1 MFFVVKSFY
10 SEIYNNDICNQ
21 MANTIARMNRL
32 NQLFATKKENL
43 LSIYFTAG
51 YPELNTTVD
60 IAEALEKAGADFL
73 EIGFPYSDPVADG
86 PTIQH
91 SSQTALDNG
100 MNLNLLFE
108 QLKDLRSRV
117 NIPVLLM
124 GYVNPIVQYGVER
137 FCKAAAAAG
146 VDGIIVPDLPMYEY
160 EMLYSNHF
168 TDNGL
173 SNIFLVTPQTS
184 EERIRKI
191 DELSNSFIYL
201 LSSSSITGGSLQ
213 LTDSIEGY
221 YNRIKTMELKNP
233 TIIGFGISDHRS
245 FSKACEYA
253 NGAIV
258 GSAFVKL
265 LAEDDYM
272 SKIPAF
278 IGGIKS

>member
-1 MFFVVKSFY
+1 MRY
-10 SEIYNNDICNQ
+10 
-21 MANTIARMNRL
+21 MANTTPMNRL

-51 YPELNTTVD
+51 YPELNTTVA

-100 MNLNLLFE
+100 MNLNRLFE
-108 QLKDLRSRV
+108 ELKELRQRV
-117 NIPVLLM
+117 SIPVLLM
-124 GYVNPIVQYGVER
+124 GYVNPIVQFGVER
-137 FCKAAAAAG
+137 FCKQAAAVG

-160 EMLYSNHF
+160 EMLYANYF
-168 TDNGL
+168 EDNNL

-191 DELSNSFIYL
+191 DDLSNSFIYL
-201 LSSSSITGGSLQ
+201 LSSSSITGGNLQ
-213 LTDSIEGY
+213 LTDSIESY
-221 YNRIKTMELKNP
+221 YNRIKAMELKNP
-233 TIIGFGISDHRS
+233 TIIGFGISDHQS
-245 FSKACEYA
+245 FSKACNYA

-265 LAEDDYM
+265 LGQENYM
-272 SKIPAF
+272 DKIPAF
-278 IGGIKS
+278 IKGIKG